1 MRRLILF
8 IALAGIMGKA
18 DAQPLNRAT
27 YATMIKIAEQ
37 KMAEE
42 DYYNALDW
50 YEKAYDEVKDNETSV
65 KIANLY
71 FFLRDYRNAER
82 AFLRVLR
89 RDRKNEYGEERFTYA
104 QTLKMNG
111 KYDDA
116 IEEFEKYISDGKD
129 PVKKELAQVEL
140 EGAKFAKIA
149 PDPRNMTIS
158 NAGQNVNSAYS
169 EYSAVLAPDGQKMYY
184 GSFNSE
190 ELIVV
195 DKNNTDY
202 FAKIFVSDR
211 TDSGWGE
218 GTALDE
224 KINRPGYH
232 NSNVTLSPDGRRMY
246 FTRQLLTGNVVSES
260 KIYLSEFGPGGW
272 SPANE
277 VEGVNGDYI
286 ADHPA
291 VGELYG
297 TEVLFFT
304 SDKDGGY
311 GGFDIYYSP
320 FKGGKYGEPVNLGPK
335 INTVGDEFTPY
346 YRDGVLYFS
355 STGHPGL
362 GGFDIFSSEWNG
374 AVWSEPV
381 NMGKGYNSSV
391 DDLYFMLSADGYSG
405 FLLSNRPGTRYVKSK
420 GKTCCNDIYNVSL
433 KVILADLKSTV
444 FDQETDEELDG
455 ATLQLIDMTDDEEN
469 GKVVDTKTNGQA
481 NLFEFPLE
489 LDKFYRIIA
498 DREDYYPDT
507 LEFNTMGLLD
517 SKTYEIP
524 VKLKPTPVYITI
536 SKEEPIEL
544 ENIYYDF
551 DDDKILPDAEP
562 DLNFVLSILN
572 EYPDMVIELSSHTDS
587 RGNDA
592 YNRDLSQR
600 RAESARRW
608 LLDKGVDRK
617 RIRAVGYG
625 ETVPKTIGEKLAA
638 EYPFLHVGDVLTEDF
653 INKLPTEE
661 EQEAAHQINRRTEFK
676 IVEGPTSIKIEET
689 RLIRKGAKVIE
700 EGLQEGEGDGS
711 SGDEKKN

>member
-149 PDPRNMTIS
+149 PDPRNITIS

>member
-8 IALAGIMGKA
+8 IALAVVMGKVE
-18 DAQPLNRAT
+18 AQPLNRAT
-27 YATMIKIAEQ
+27 YATMMKIADQ
-37 KMAEE
+37 KMEEE

-50 YEKAYDEVKDNETSV
+50 YEQAYEEVKDDEVSV

-89 RDRKNEYGEERFTYA
+89 RDRKNAYVEERFTYA

-111 KYDDA
+111 KYDEA
-116 IEEFEKYISDGKD
+116 IEELEKYLSDGTD

-158 NAGQNVNSAYS
+158 NAGKNVNSSYS
-169 EYSAVLAPDGQKMYY
+169 EYSAVLAPGGQKMYY

-190 ELIVV
+190 EIIVV

-202 FAKIFVSDR
+202 FAKIYSADR
-211 TDSGWGE
+211 TDEGWGQ
-218 GTALDE
+218 GVALDE

-260 KIYLSEFGPGGW
+260 KIYMSEFGAGGW
-272 SPANE
+272 GAANE

-286 ADHPA
+286 ANHPA

-304 SDKDGGY
+304 SNMDGGY
-311 GGFDIYYSP
+311 GGADIYYSP
-320 FKGGKYGEPVNLGPK
+320 FKGGKYGQPINLGPK
-335 INTVGDEFTPY
+335 INTVGDEYTPY

-391 DDLYFMLSADGYSG
+391 DDLSFMISDDGYSG
-405 FLLSNRPGTRYVKSK
+405 FLLSNRPGTRWLKSK
-420 GKTCCNDIYNVSL
+420 GKTCCDDIYNVSL
-433 KVILADLKSTV
+433 KIILADLKSTV
-444 FDQETDEELDG
+444 FDQETDEELQG
-455 ATLQLIDMTDDEEN
+455 ATFQLIDMTDDEES
-469 GKVVDTKTNGQA
+469 GKVIDTKTNGNGNA
-481 NLFEFPLE
+481 FDFPLE

-498 DREDYYPDT
+498 SREDYYPDT

-562 DLNFVLSILN
+562 DLNFVLEILN
-572 EYPDMVIELSSHTDS
+572 QYPEIVIELSSHTDA

-592 YNRDLSQR
+592 YNRELSQR

-608 LLDKGVDRK
+608 LLAKGVERK
-617 RIRAVGYG
+617 RIQAVGYG
-625 ETVPKTIGEKLAA
+625 ETVPKTIGDKLAS
-638 EYPFLHVGDVLTEDF
+638 EYSFLKKGDVLTEAF
-653 INKLPTEE
+653 INQLPTEK
-661 EQEAAHQINRRTEFK
+661 EQEDAHQINRRTEFK

-700 EGLQEGEGDGS
+700 EGLEEGMDDG
-711 SGDEKKN
+711 GEKKN